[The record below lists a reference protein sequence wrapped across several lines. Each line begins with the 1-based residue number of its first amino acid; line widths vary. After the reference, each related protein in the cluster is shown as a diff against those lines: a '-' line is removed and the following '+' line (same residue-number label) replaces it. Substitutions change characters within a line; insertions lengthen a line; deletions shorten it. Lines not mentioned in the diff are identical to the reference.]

1 MSNLKAEIITIGDEI
16 LYGQIVDTNSQWMS
30 AALDEI
36 GVKTIRKTTI
46 GDEETEILTAFAEA
60 EARADIV
67 LITGGLGPTK
77 DDLTKPCLAKYFNSE
92 IAYNEKALTELSQ
105 LFAQINRELTDINKK
120 QAELPVKCEMI
131 SNQLGTAAGMWFH
144 ERGKVF
150 VSMPGVPFE
159 MKKMMKDIIIPKIKE
174 TFNTN
179 LIYHKIIKTIGIG
192 ESWLAEMIEDWADN
206 LPDHIS
212 LAYLPSIGQVKLRL
226 TATGDNMLTLE
237 NQVDAEIEKIYP
249 VIKQYVYGFND
260 TTIES
265 AIGHMLRDNDLTIAT
280 AESCTGGY
288 VAHMITSVPGSS
300 SWFQGSVIAYANAI
314 KIKELNVAA
323 ETLERYGAVSEE
335 TVKEMAINVRKKMGT
350 SIGVSTSGIAGPGGG
365 TEEKP
370 VGTIWIAYADEDKC
384 VAKKLSLSKS
394 RDLNIK
400 YTGIGVLNLLRIQ
413 AGEKTNHSIAQ

>member
-46 GDEETEILTAFAEA
+46 GDEESEILTAFREA
-60 EARADIV
+60 EARADVI

-77 DDLTKPCLAKYFNSE
+77 DDLTKPCLAKYFDSE
-92 IAYNEKALTELSQ
+92 IAYNEQALTELSE
-105 LFAQINRELTDINKK
+105 LFSRINRELTEINRK

-159 MKKMMKDIIIPKIKE
+159 MKKMMKDIVIPKIKK
-174 TFNTN
+174 TFKTQ

-192 ESWLAEMIEDWADN
+192 ESWLAEMIDDWADN
-206 LPDHIS
+206 LPENIS

-226 TATGDNMLTLE
+226 TATGDDMLALE
-237 NQVDAEIEKIYP
+237 SQVDSQIEKIYP
-249 VIKQYVYGFND
+249 VIRDYVYGFND

-265 AIGHMLRDNDLTIAT
+265 AVGHLLKENDLTIAT

-288 VAHMITSVPGSS
+288 VAHMITTVPGSS
-300 SWFQGSVIAYANAI
+300 NWFIGSVIAYDNAI
-314 KIKELNVAA
+314 KIKELNVAE
-323 ETLERYGAVSEE
+323 ETINQHGAVSEE

-365 TEEKP
+365 TAEKP
-370 VGTIWIAYADEDKC
+370 VGTIWIAYSDENKC
-384 VAKKLSLSKS
+384 IAKKLNLSKS

-400 YTGIGVLNLLRIQ
+400 YTGIGVLNLIRTQ
-413 AGEKTNHSIAQ
+413 VTEKTDHSVA

>member
-46 GDEETEILTAFAEA
+46 GDEESEILTAFREA
-60 EARADIV
+60 EARADVI

-77 DDLTKPCLAKYFNSE
+77 DDLTKPCLAKYFDSE
-92 IAYNEKALTELSQ
+92 IAYNEQALTELSE
-105 LFAQINRELTDINKK
+105 LFSRINRELTEINRK

-159 MKKMMKDIIIPKIKE
+159 MKKMMKDIVIPKIKK
-174 TFNTN
+174 TFKTQ

-192 ESWLAEMIEDWADN
+192 ESWLAEMIDDWADN
-206 LPDHIS
+206 LPENIS

-226 TATGDNMLTLE
+226 TATGDDMLALE
-237 NQVDAEIEKIYP
+237 SQVDSQIEKIYP
-249 VIKQYVYGFND
+249 VIRDYVYGFND

-265 AIGHMLRDNDLTIAT
+265 AVGHLLKENDLTIAT

-288 VAHMITSVPGSS
+288 VAHMITTVPGSS
-300 SWFQGSVIAYANAI
+300 NWFMGSVIAYDNAI
-314 KIKELNVAA
+314 KIKELNVAE
-323 ETLERYGAVSEE
+323 ETINQHGAVSEE

-365 TEEKP
+365 TAEKP
-370 VGTIWIAYADEDKC
+370 VGTIWIAYSDENKC
-384 VAKKLSLSKS
+384 IAKKLNLSKS

-400 YTGIGVLNLLRIQ
+400 YTGIGVLNLIRTQ
-413 AGEKTNHSIAQ
+413 VTEKTDHSVA